1 MDEHPAGAGVGL
13 SERLTTTSGASVR
26 MVSLE
31 FVLRPSVVRHGRSE
45 NSGHS
50 RLAAGEV
57 VNVRLA
63 ALASKE
69 LTLADADV
77 TRISL
82 VDYPLPIY
90 DADTAEKS
98 GPPHNAFKLKQLMS
112 AHQGV
117 FIASPE
123 YNASLTPLIK
133 NTIDWISAVRERGDP
148 PLAAYQNRV
157 FALGGASPGRSG
169 ATHSLLA
176 LRQVL
181 AVGCGALVLA
191 EQVTVPNAE
200 HAFDDMDELTDARA
214 ANQLKVVV
222 RKLVDTARLMA

>member
-1 MDEHPAGAGVGL
+1 MAVPKILVIPG
-13 SERLTTTSGASVR
+13 
-26 MVSLE
+26 SL
-31 FVLRPSVVRHGRSE
+31 RAKSY
-45 NSGHS
+45 
-50 RLAAGEV
+50 
-57 VNVRLA
+57 NVRLA

-133 NTIDWISAVRERGDP
+133 NTIDWISAVRERGEP
-148 PLAAYQNRV
+148 RLAAYQNRV

-181 AVGCGALVLA
+181 AVGCRALVLA

-214 ANQLKVVV
+214 ADQLKVVV
-222 RKLVDTARLMA
+222 RKLVDTARLMT

>member
-1 MDEHPAGAGVGL
+1 MADPKILVIPG
-13 SERLTTTSGASVR
+13 
-26 MVSLE
+26 SL
-31 FVLRPSVVRHGRSE
+31 RAKSY
-45 NSGHS
+45 
-50 RLAAGEV
+50 
-57 VNVRLA
+57 NVRLA

-82 VDYPLPIY
+82 LDYPLPIY
-90 DADTAEKS
+90 DADTAETA
-98 GPPHNAFKLKQLMS
+98 GPPSNAVKLKQLMS

-123 YNASLTPLIK
+123 YNASITPLIK
-133 NTIDWISAVRERGDP
+133 NTIDWISAVRERGEA

-181 AVGCGALVLA
+181 AVGCRALVIA

-200 HAFDDMDELTDARA
+200 QAFDEMDELKDARA
-214 ANQLKVVV
+214 AGQLKLVV
-222 RKLVDTARLMA
+222 RKLVDTAKLLAGGANPARGPGGG